1 MSLLEVKS
9 LCASEPEGAS
19 LKDISFAAEEKGVY
33 GFFCKDKETLTML
46 ARTLVGACEPEN
58 GVVYYRDND
67 FFANGKQTAKLKKK
81 IGYVPERCFFS
92 KEDTVA
98 ESLDLLGRAKG
109 VNPDKRA
116 RQIKEALELTG
127 LSDKSEVLV
136 GELTPSEKKR
146 VSYAGSLLGNP
157 DFIIIDEPFG
167 AIDAAAKDGI
177 KKLIEMLG
185 KMKVVLLFSKSPNE
199 TDELCSYAAIL
210 DGGELLAFE
219 PTCELLSRINRT
231 VNALLRVREKGA
243 AHAELMERISAA
255 EGVVSA
261 RAAGASAGITDIRLE
276 CSTRDGMMSKISD
289 IVEGM
294 GGEVVSLRF
303 ASLGIGDVMSLLC
316 ERRKEGV

>member
-9 LCASEPEGAS
+9 LCVSEPEGAA
-19 LKDISFAAEEKGVY
+19 LRDISFIAEEQGVY
-33 GFFCKDKETLTML
+33 GFFCKDKDALTLL
-46 ARTLVGACEPEN
+46 ARTLSGACEADE
-58 GVVYYRDND
+58 GSVYYRDND
-67 FFANGKQTAKLKKK
+67 FFAKERQTAKLKKK
-81 IGYVPERCFFS
+81 IGYVPSRCFFS

-127 LSDKSEVLV
+127 LSEKSEVLV

-146 VSYAGSLLGNP
+146 ASYAASLLGNP
-157 DFIIIDEPFG
+157 DVIIIDEPFG

-177 KKLIEMLG
+177 KKLIGMLG
-185 KMKVVLLFSKSPNE
+185 KMKVVLLLANNPNE
-199 TDELCSYAAIL
+199 VDELCSYAAIL
-210 DGGELLAFE
+210 DRGELLAFE
-219 PTCELLSRINRT
+219 PTCELLSRINKT

-303 ASLGIGDVMSLLC
+303 ALLGISDVMTLLC
-316 ERRKEGV
+316 ERRREEA